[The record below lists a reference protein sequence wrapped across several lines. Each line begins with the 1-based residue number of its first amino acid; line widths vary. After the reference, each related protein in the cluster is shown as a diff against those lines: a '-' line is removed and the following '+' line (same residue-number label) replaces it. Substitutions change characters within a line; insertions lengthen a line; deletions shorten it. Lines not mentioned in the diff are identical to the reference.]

1 MSISKQKII
10 LFSIVLACVALLSV
24 AVTPKAAFAANS
36 TESKT
41 KTCKFSDFDNLGWSW
56 ECKDFY
62 LGGGSGLD
70 LNHTG
75 WAIPTTSYE
84 VSTNGQGKKETTT
97 THNFFLDVP
106 CVGTKSGRLRQEV
119 PFAICANAWYEQ
131 VIKKTGN
138 NYYGKEFNVKEF
150 VSWQIDTQENA
161 SSNGSSFTCDAVWPE
176 TFDNDMK
183 YEAAVFQTT
192 VFLTGDESC
201 YYEGR
206 GGEISNAYMPVLV
219 CVPNDASGNFNDN
232 HAGDSNHNENGR
244 QYNQWLIVF
253 IQENVLETAD
263 NIRTVTSTNN
273 GGTFVS
279 GKSNNNKDD
288 ANRFNNNVTESS
300 YEYTT
305 PPTKT
310 EDKTV
315 IKVRSESIGKSTWVG
330 SILDGRLGVD
340 DEHPKYW
347 VRIDTN
353 TTKTIK
359 YTTTLPEI
367 TQTKFTP
374 YTLNRNGTSQSGD
387 GGLTDDEFF
396 KKDTIPLACDLN
408 NYRSDNKDS
417 KDSDD
422 KPNANNLA
430 IQSLDTNADN
440 NFLFTFN
447 ATANVLGLPTNV
459 NGVKYDWTE
468 APRELK
474 NKTWEYANGSVYAN
488 GLESD
493 TNPDGCFRYN
503 VNFNAS
509 TMVKGSA
516 TTQKTSSLLLNGENE
531 TTDEG
536 TIKKTYEDSFSGGTW
551 STRFVSIGDYETCSN
566 TKRDS
571 NNVNKNYAN
580 WWTDDYDQSKFYE
593 YGTHYAGKIKIAEG
607 TSIAVIYN
615 PYEVTKGTVDSS
627 KGTSY
632 QKNSSSYG
640 VNNSPEFFINV
651 NAKNKEKGIY
661 VGVKTDKMYQPVLY
675 GKWNVVSLAGTVD

>member
-36 TESKT
+36 TENKT

-97 THNFFLDVP
+97 VHNFFVDVP

-138 NYYGKEFNVKEF
+138 NYYGKEFNVKDF

-161 SSNGSSFTCDAVWPE
+161 SSNGSSFTCDSVWPA

-206 GGEISNAYMPVLV
+206 GGKISNTYMPVLV
-219 CVPNDASGNFNDN
+219 CIPNDASGNFNDN
-232 HAGDSNHNENGR
+232 HAGASNHDENGR

-347 VRIDTN
+347 VRTDTN

-387 GGLTDDEFF
+387 GGIDSSF
-396 KKDTIPLACDLN
+396 INQNPLAMRVNCG
-408 NYRSDNKDS
+408 
-417 KDSDD
+417 
-422 KPNANNLA
+422 
-430 IQSLDTNADN
+430 QSLDNSKSLANIQTLNTNADTPFSINFDTN
-440 NFLFTFN
+440 NF
-447 ATANVLGLPTNV
+447 GLPDV
-459 NGVKYDWTE
+459 EGGYDNAIT
-468 APRELK
+468 L
-474 NKTWEYANGSVYAN
+474 NKGTYEMAGSDYANGRTGMYYSNLNFYASIGKVN
-488 GLESD
+488 GQS
-493 TNPDGCFRYN
+493 G
-503 VNFNAS
+503 V
-509 TMVKGSA
+509 
-516 TTQKTSSLLLNGENE
+516 SSLVNTSGTENADDKVFTE
-531 TTDEG
+531 KYNKAGTTLKTANYAARFTLAGTCTTDNEQG
-536 TIKKTYEDSFSGGTW
+536 YKDW
-551 STRFVSIGDYETCSN
+551 QQ
-566 TKRDS
+566 
-571 NNVNKNYAN
+571 N
-580 WWTDDYDQSKFYE
+580 WWVTKYDQSKAYE
-593 YGTHYAGKIKIAEG
+593 YGTSYKGKIGIQNG
-607 TSIAVIYN
+607 TSTAVIYN
-615 PYEVTKGTVDSS
+615 PYEITKGSVTT
-627 KGTSY
+627 GTFGNGKKDNLE
-632 QKNSSSYG
+632 QGK
-640 VNNSPEFFINV
+640 EFVINV
-651 NAKNKEKGIY
+651 NANKQQRGLY
-661 VGVKTDKMYQPVLY
+661 VGVSTKNFTQPVLY
-675 GKWNVVSLAGTVD
+675 AKWEVKTMGVSG